1 MFRISF
7 ISFNVIVVLSWRYR
21 GSFRVTTIF
30 DLRKVDWSG
39 RQAEADKFPTL
50 LTSSSFKISL
60 KNNNW

>member
-7 ISFNVIVVLSWRYR
+7 ISFDAIVVLSRRYR
-21 GSFRVTTIF
+21 RSFRVRTIL
-30 DLRKVDWSG
+30 DLRKVDWGG
-39 RQAEADKFPTL
+39 RQAEADKFPPL